1 MKAQIKILMLVPMAV
16 LISLGNGFAQEEVLP
31 DSMTYYIVKEYQPVA
46 RDANKIITNPTI
58 EFDTTKPEMPTYSVL
73 PKSLEVESNVDPI
86 NAAKLSNEPLK
97 KLHRGYAKVGFGNYT
112 MPLFEAGIGSLR
124 SKKFQY
130 GLDLKH
136 FSSYAKLDDVPFGF
150 SENKAD
156 LFGKYFLKKHVL
168 KANVLYDR
176 DVSYRFGFDTV
187 RDTLSRDDIR
197 QRYSHI
203 EANVS
208 FSRYAGKELK
218 IFDNVTLGYHNT
230 QDLFGSVENAAK
242 LGFGI
247 KENIKK
253 EEIHVD
259 GALRYFH
266 NKKPLDTHNNIIF
279 DLSPKFK
286 TARKRWN
293 LLIGATLSLDVQDS
307 LTKVLI
313 FPELDFSYYLV
324 EDIMK
329 VYAGATGGVKR
340 NGLRE
345 MSQINPYL
353 GDDQPMLNTWER
365 LKFYAGF
372 KGTIISDLGFDV
384 GVSEAAINQ
393 YMFWLNDYSDH
404 IGNEMLPV
412 YHNVRVLTL
421 RGELYWRWK
430 NKLSATVGVNY
441 RFFTM
446 PADHLKPWSEAPFSF
461 YFTGRYTLRDKII
474 ARIDLFA
481 YGPRET
487 KEVQYHSTQNFDGTT
502 QTVIMEVPRTI
513 NGFAD
518 LNIGLEYRYRHW
530 IGAFIDLR
538 NVASTKNEIYNR
550 YRSQRISVIAG
561 LNFAF

>member
-1 MKAQIKILMLVPMAV
+1 MMAKFNIGLIALIIGLIGQFQAKAQV
-16 LISLGNGFAQEEVLP
+16 EDLP

-46 RDANKIITNPTI
+46 RDANKVITNPTM

-73 PKSLEVESNVDPI
+73 PRAMEVESKVDPI
-86 NAAKLSNEPLK
+86 KAAKLSNEPLK

-130 GLDLKH
+130 GLDLRH
-136 FSSYAKLDDVPFGF
+136 FSSFAKLNDVPFGF
-150 SENKAD
+150 SENKAN
-156 LFGKYFLKKHVL
+156 LYGKYFLKHHVV

-176 DVSYRFGFDTV
+176 DVSYRFGYDTG
-187 RDTLSRDDIR
+187 RNTLTKDDIR

-203 EANVS
+203 EAGAS
-208 FSRYAGKELK
+208 FSRYPGRELK
-218 IFDNVTLGYHNT
+218 IFDNVAIGYHNT
-230 QDLFGSVENAAK
+230 QDLYGSIENGMK
-242 LGFGI
+242 VGFGI

-259 GALRYFH
+259 GAVRYFH
-266 NKKPLDTHNNIIF
+266 NQKPLDTTNNTIV
-279 DLSPKFK
+279 DLTPKFK
-286 TARKRWN
+286 TSRKRWN
-293 LLIGATLSLDVQDS
+293 LEVGVTLSLDIHDS
-307 LTKVLI
+307 ATKVLI
-313 FPELDFSYYLV
+313 FPELDFEYYLV

-345 MSQINPYL
+345 LSQLNPYM

-365 LKFYAGF
+365 LNIYAGF

-384 GVSEAAINQ
+384 GVSEAAVNQ
-393 YMFWLNDYSDH
+393 HLFWVNDYSDK

-412 YHNVRVLTL
+412 YHDVRVFTI
-421 RGELYWRWK
+421 RGELFYRWK
-430 NKLSATVGVNY
+430 NKLTATAGANY

-446 PADHLKPWSEAPFSF
+446 SADHLQPWSESPFSF
-461 YFTGRYTLRDKII
+461 YLTGRYTLRDKII
-474 ARIDLFA
+474 ARIDLMA

-487 KEVQYHSTQNFDGTT
+487 KDVAFFGSQGQEIAV
-502 QTVIMEVPRTI
+502 EVPRTI
-513 NGFAD
+513 AGFVD
-518 LNIGLEYRYRHW
+518 LNIGIEYRYRHW
-530 IGAFIDLR
+530 IGAFIDVR
-538 NVASTKNEIYNR
+538 NIAGTKNEKFNR
-550 YRSQRISVIAG
+550 YRSQSISVIGG